1 MHAYICT
8 RLLPRDRA
16 VLRRDMLLLLPEE
29 QLQELPD
36 LLHAGTVLPH
46 LLLPGARCMTGVH
59 LSSPQLGVVT
69 YGCHHGCLYISLE
82 YQNMHVCVL
91 CLSD

>member
-1 MHAYICT
+1 MHMY

-16 VLRRDMLLLLPEE
+16 VLRRDVLLLLPEE

-46 LLLPGARCMTGVH
+46 LLLPGARCMMTAYLH
-59 LSSPQLGVVT
+59 VV
-69 YGCHHGCLYISLE
+69 
-82 YQNMHVCVL
+82 
-91 CLSD
+91 